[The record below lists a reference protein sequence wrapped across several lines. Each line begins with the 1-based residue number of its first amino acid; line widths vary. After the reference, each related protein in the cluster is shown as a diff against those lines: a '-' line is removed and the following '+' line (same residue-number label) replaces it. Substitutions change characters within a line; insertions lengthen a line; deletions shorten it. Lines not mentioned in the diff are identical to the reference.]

1 MRVLVT
7 GGTGFV
13 GRAVVGELL
22 GRGHTVY
29 AGSRDGASLPGA
41 DGVKLDVTDAG
52 SVLRAVGETRPD
64 AVIHLVGIIA
74 EEGTQTFE
82 RVHLEG
88 TRHMLAATPRQARY
102 VHMSALGARE
112 DSASG
117 YSRSKAQAERLVRES
132 GLSWT
137 IFEPSL
143 IFGVGD
149 DFFGRVLREL
159 VSTAPVVPQIG
170 DGAFPFRPVS
180 VQDVALAFAGAL
192 EQPGTVGQTYPLTG
206 PEEFTFRQLLEME
219 LAALGRRKPI
229 VPVPLAL
236 MNLMVPA
243 MQVLPRPPITRDQY
257 AMLKE
262 GNTAPNEPARST
274 FGLPMLR
281 LEDHLPG
288 IVAGKR
294 GAGRAA
300 GAG

>member
-13 GRAVVGELL
+13 GRAVVQELL

-29 AGSRDGASLPGA
+29 AGSRRGDAPPGTH
-41 DGVKLDVTDAG
+41 GVKLDVTDAG
-52 SVLRAVGETRPD
+52 SVLRAVGEASPE

-74 EEGTQTFE
+74 EQGTQTFT

-88 TRHMLAATPRQARY
+88 TRHVLAATPRQARY
-102 VHMSALGARE
+102 LHMSALGARE

-137 IFEPSL
+137 IFQPSL

-159 VSTAPVVPQIG
+159 VSTAPVVPMIG
-170 DGAFPFRPVS
+170 DGSFPFRPVS
-180 VQDVALAFAGAL
+180 VQDVARAFAGAL
-192 EQPGTVGQTYPLTG
+192 EQPETVGQTYTLTG

-243 MQVLPRPPITRDQY
+243 MQVLPKPPITRDQY

-288 IVAGKR
+288 IVAGAR